1 VPPCAGLAPWP
12 GAFDAGDCG
21 LAVWTGALTCPG
33 GVPACGRGAV
43 PLRPRELSGS
53 AGVLTARAGVVAL
66 WPGALSRF
74 PCSPVLPGELLF
86 PCDAFVFFAAFA
98 VVEVGVG
105 AHGPIVSP

>member
-1 VPPCAGLAPWP
+1 
-12 GAFDAGDCG
+12 
-21 LAVWTGALTCPG
+21 
-33 GVPACGRGAV
+33 V

-98 VVEVGVG
+98 VVDVGVG